1 MYPLT
6 PLKIY
11 ALDSV
16 LNDPLCT
23 VRMERILRA
32 IGRTRDK
39 VVRVDEANVPEVAA
53 KIAGLWPPK
62 KVPSGMTRSYMRPLV
77 FTRIRVDEPLK
88 PDIGPILKRCSP
100 ETSEH
105 LVRTILGHIDASR
118 PFHQYE
124 DDWQKNMVCWPT
136 LMLGTMTGC
145 PHGCQYCGDG
155 RSGKMIAVGLNIE
168 ETVERLIVP
177 IAEKNPQQ
185 RCFLLIGWGS
195 DEITFEPEHGAFD
208 VFTTALDRLDR
219 YVYFHTG
226 GDNVDWIADLKHKD
240 RLIGVW
246 SVTCA
251 TAARIIEPGAGSAIN
266 RIEAARK
273 CREMGV
279 PVRIKFKPI
288 IPVRDWRREYA
299 EIIEQT
305 VKRAQPES
313 IGFCLY
319 IWNTYKSMM
328 NSLNPDLLDPE
339 CLDAARRA
347 QKEIKGV
354 TTGPFPHKVRREIY
368 RTLIREVRKWNKD
381 VPVYIS
387 TESREMWDDL
397 KDELGQD
404 PMAYICGCS
413 PVAVPGRK
421 LALSTGLSHSTY
433 LPKELAS
440 KSE

>member
-1 MYPLT
+1 MYPLI

-16 LNDPLCT
+16 LIDPLCM
-23 VRMERILRA
+23 VRMDRILRA
-32 IGRTRDK
+32 IGRTRDEI
-39 VVRVDEANVPEVAA
+39 VRVDEANVPEVAA
-53 KIAGLWPPK
+53 EIAGLWPPK
-62 KVPSGMTRSYMRPLV
+62 EVPSSMPRSYMRPLV
-77 FTRIRVDEPLK
+77 FTRIRVDKPLK
-88 PDIGPILKRCSP
+88 PDIKPILKRCSP
-100 ETSEH
+100 EASEH
-105 LVRTILGHIDASR
+105 LVRIILGHIDASR
-118 PFHQYE
+118 PFHQYK

-145 PHGCQYCGDG
+145 PHGCQYCGAG
-155 RSGKMIAVGLNIE
+155 TSGNMIAVGLNVE

-195 DEITFEPEHGAFD
+195 DEITFEPEYGAFD
-208 VFTTALDRLDR
+208 VFTTALDCLDR

-246 SVTCA
+246 SATCDSV
-251 TAARIIEPGAGSAIN
+251 ARIIEPGAGRASD

-279 PVRIKFKPI
+279 PVRIKFKPM

-305 VKRAQPES
+305 VKRAKPES
-313 IGFCLY
+313 IGFCVIMWMDIDGLAAC
-319 IWNTYKSMM
+319 ID
-328 NSLNPDLLDPE
+328 LDLLDP
-339 CLDAARRA
+339 DVVAAARAAADRM
-347 QKEIKGV
+347 KGV
-354 TTGPFPHKVRREIY
+354 TTGPFPHEVRREIY
-368 RTLIREVRKWNKD
+368 RTLVREVRKWDKD

-397 KDELGQD
+397 KDELGQN
-404 PMAYICGCS
+404 PEAYICGCS
-413 PVAVPGRK
+413 PVAVPGRT
-421 LALSTGLSHSTY
+421 LALSAGLSHSTY
-433 LPKELAS
+433 LPGGS
-440 KSE
+440 